1 MGVRLLRDTDAERL
15 VSAAG
20 RRFVAGMRV
29 LTLIPAGAAAILAAE
44 GTVMQLNVVIAVGV
58 LAGWS
63 VVYVRR
69 VLAGQ
74 TVVASIIDSIVL
86 LWLFMA
92 TPFIVSGD
100 WLATSTSWLR
110 PFITFAAVGYQY
122 SIPWRVGVGLGALL
136 CFVGSVATEA
146 AEPGA
151 PGRDDV
157 ITGVWSFLTVMLARI
172 LWTLVV
178 RAGRRVDDVLTTA
191 ARARTDREIAARV
204 RADQRAVT
212 NDLHDTAAATLL
224 MVGLGWA
231 DDPEELRRWAKRDLQ
246 TLEGIRTGSTS
257 SPHVDLCGE
266 LRYLGENQSFE
277 VVFLG
282 PDRLEIPAGPGRAV
296 VGAVSET
303 LANIRRHAAT
313 DLAMIKVTGTPEG
326 FGIEIRDRGRGF
338 DPDAVPATRRG
349 VRESIVGRLEAVG
362 GSAEIVSAP
371 GRGTTV
377 RMGWPV
383 G

>member
-1 MGVRLLRDTDAERL
+1 MSDYSGDTDAEHL

-20 RRFVAGMRV
+20 RHFVAGMRV
-29 LTLIPAGAAAILAAE
+29 LTLIPAGVAAILAAE
-44 GTVMQLNVVIAVGV
+44 GSGMRLKVIIAVGV

-63 VVYVRR
+63 VVYIRR
-69 VLAGQ
+69 VLVGQ
-74 TVVASIIDSIVL
+74 TVGASLIDSAVL
-86 LWLFMA
+86 LGLFLA
-92 TPFIVSGD
+92 TPFIVSDD
-100 WLATSTSWLR
+100 WLASRTSWLR

-136 CFVGSVATEA
+136 CFVGSVATA
-146 AEPGA
+146 AATPGA
-151 PGRDDV
+151 LRLDDV

-172 LWTLVV
+172 LWTLIV
-178 RAGRRVDDVLTTA
+178 RAGRKVDAVLATA

-204 RADQRAVT
+204 RADQRTVT

-246 TLEGIRTGSTS
+246 ILEGIRTGRTS
-257 SPHVDLCGE
+257 APHIDLCGE

-282 PDRLEIPAGPGRAV
+282 PDQLEIAAGPGRAV
-296 VGAVSET
+296 IGAVSET
-303 LANIRRHAAT
+303 LANVRRHAAT
-313 DLAMIKVTGTPEG
+313 DLAVIKVTGTPER
-326 FGIEIRDRGRGF
+326 FAIEIRDRGRGF
-338 DPDAVPATRRG
+338 DPDAVPTTRRG
-349 VRESIVGRLEAVG
+349 VRESIVGRLEATG

-371 GRGTTV
+371 GQGTTV
-377 RMGWPV
+377 RMEWPV

>member
-15 VSAAG
+15 VSSAG

-29 LTLIPAGAAAILAAE
+29 LTLIPAGAAAILAAD
-44 GTVMQLNVVIAVGV
+44 GPGMRLKVIIAVGV

-63 VVYVRR
+63 VVYIKR

-74 TVVASIIDSIVL
+74 TVGASLIDSAVL
-86 LWLFMA
+86 LGLFLA
-92 TPFIVSGD
+92 TPLIVSDD
-100 WLATSTSWLR
+100 WLVSRTSWLR
-110 PFITFAAVGYQY
+110 PFVTFAAVGYQY

-136 CFVGSVATEA
+136 CFAGSVATVA
-146 AEPGA
+146 AA
-151 PGRDDV
+151 PGPLGLDDV

-178 RAGRRVDDVLTTA
+178 RAGRRMDDVLTAA

-204 RADQRAVT
+204 RADQRAVS

-246 TLEGIRTGSTS
+246 ILEGIRAGGTS
-257 SPHVDLCGE
+257 SLHVDLCGE

-282 PDRLEIPAGPGRAV
+282 PDRLEIAAGPARAV
-296 VGAVSET
+296 IGAVSET
-303 LANIRRHAAT
+303 LANVRRHAAA
-313 DLAMIKVTGTPEG
+313 DLAMIKVTGTPER

-362 GSAEIVSAP
+362 GSAEIVSAL
-371 GRGTTV
+371 GEGTTV
-377 RMGWPV
+377 WMEWPV